1 MTTFDDDDLGDFYDD
16 DEVDT
21 QELSSTW
28 NVLIVDDEEDVH
40 SVTKIALNQFEFE
53 GRKLNFT
60 SAYSGRQALELLHK
74 NNEFALAF
82 IDVVMETEH
91 AGLKLVRAIRKE
103 ILNTK
108 CRIILRTGQSGFA
121 PEDEVIREYD
131 INDYRNKADLTAA
144 KIKSSCYTALRS
156 YRDLLNLERS
166 QYGLE
171 EIIVATSKFQEARS
185 REEFSTHLLDH
196 ISTIVQHEDDQIYC
210 CALVK
215 EANPTNSDNFDHD
228 SQFRVLAESGTDAP
242 DEKHFHDLPES
253 ARNAFEFAIE
263 KQKAI
268 KTDDYFIGYFKTSSG
283 TINLLY
289 VSSPV
294 KLTLIEHN
302 ILEYFSNSI
311 AVSYENMHL
320 RLTVQESQKEI
331 AYLLGEAVEKRSKE
345 TGSHVRRVANY
356 SYLLGIKS
364 GMSEITASHLKSASP
379 LHDVGK
385 IAIPDHILN
394 KPGKLTPEEWEVMQS
409 HAKQGE
415 DILSTSKNEIIKMAA
430 IVAGQ
435 HHERWDGTGY
445 PRGLKG
451 EEIHLA
457 GRITALADVFDA
469 LSHARCYKPAW
480 DEEKVFELIREN
492 KGTHF
497 DPGLVDLFFENI
509 DEIRKIKSRFPE

>member
-16 DEVDT
+16 DEVES
-21 QELSSTW
+21 QELLNTW

-40 SVTKIALNQFEFE
+40 SATKIALNQFEFE

-60 SAYSGRQALELLHK
+60 SAYSGRQAFELLQH
-74 NNEFALAF
+74 NNEYALAF

-91 AGLKLVRAIRKE
+91 AGLKLVKAIRKE

-108 CRIILRTGQSGFA
+108 CRIILRTGQPGFA

-171 EIIVATSKFQEARS
+171 ETIVATSKFQEARS
-185 REEFSTHLLDH
+185 REEFSAHLLSH
-196 ISTIVQHEDDQIYC
+196 ISTIVQQEDDQIYC

-215 EANPTNSDNFDHD
+215 EVDPRKTEHCDNDA
-228 SQFRVLAESGTDAP
+228 QFRVLAVSGSP
-242 DEKHFHDLPES
+242 VSDEVCFHDLPDS
-253 ARNAFEFAIE
+253 AKNAFEFAIE
-263 KQKAI
+263 KQKSI
-268 KTDDYFIGYFKTSSG
+268 RTDDYFIGYFKTSSG
-283 TINLLY
+283 TINLIY

-294 KLTLIEHN
+294 ILTPIEHN
-302 ILEYFSNSI
+302 VLEYFSNSV

-345 TGSHVRRVANY
+345 TGSHVRRVAYY
-356 SYLLGIKS
+356 SYLLGRKA
-364 GMSEITASHLKSASP
+364 GMSEIVASHLKSASP

-394 KPGKLTPEEWEVMQS
+394 KPGKLTPDEWEIMQS

-415 DILSTSKNEIIKMAA
+415 DILSTSNNEIIKMAA
-430 IVAGQ
+430 VVAGQ
-435 HHERWDGTGY
+435 HHERWDGSGY

-480 DEEKVFELIREN
+480 EEEKVYALIREN
-492 KGTHF
+492 SGTHF
-497 DPGLVDLFFENI
+497 DPKLVDIFFENI
-509 DEIRKIKSRFPE
+509 DEIKAIKEKFPE